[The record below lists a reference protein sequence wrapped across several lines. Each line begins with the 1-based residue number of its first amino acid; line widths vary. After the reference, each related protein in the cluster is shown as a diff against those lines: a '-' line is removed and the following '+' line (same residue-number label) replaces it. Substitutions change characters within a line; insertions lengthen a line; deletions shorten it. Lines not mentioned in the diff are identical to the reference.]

1 MAYAETTTVPFEK
14 SIAEIIGLVRKHGAE
29 QIGQMELPD
38 NYVIGF
44 RLADRMVRF
53 TLPFPTLEQMPKRD
67 GRNSALTDS
76 QRMGRLDQAKRQRGR
91 ALMLVIKAKLES
103 VESGIE
109 TIEEAF
115 LANIVG
121 ADSRTVYERIKG
133 PLALE
138 YEQGRAVGLLPD
150 YSG

>member
-1 MAYAETTTVPFEK
+1 MPYAETTTIAFER
-14 SIAEIIGLVRKHGAE
+14 SIAEIITLVRKAGAE
-29 QIGQMELPD
+29 QIGQMEFPE

-44 RLADRMVRF
+44 KIADRMVRF
-53 TLPFPTLEQMPKRD
+53 TLPFPAIDEMPTRD
-67 GRNSALTDS
+67 GRRSLLSDA
-76 QRMGRLDQAKRQRGR
+76 QRQDRLDQRKRQRGR

-121 ADSRTVYERIKG
+121 ADSRTVYERIKE